1 MNELEQF
8 CGPTP
13 DQGFERLLKAYNAF
27 LMNYLRSKYSR
38 KTFDTNRLMDYSQQ
52 VWLKVWA
59 NREAFCARSERNF
72 RAWLFQIGENEVLQD
87 IRKKRPDAIPESY
100 NQADDKL
107 EDPAQSALEGEH
119 RLALNHELSLEFSNN
134 RLYCCLEQLKSNQAH
149 LFDALVSKQLGEE
162 AEEAVLNKYKI
173 DRATL
178 SRWRWIASQKV
189 GTCMSGATS

>member
-1 MNELEQF
+1 MSFSSFALSNWRKRIL
-8 CGPTP
+8 
-13 DQGFERLLKAYNAF
+13 QGI
-27 LMNYLRSKYSR
+27 R
-38 KTFDTNRLMDYSQQ
+38 KTHQ
-52 VWLKVWA
+52 
-59 NREAFCARSERNF
+59 
-72 RAWLFQIGENEVLQD
+72 
-87 IRKKRPDAIPESY
+87 DAIPESY